1 MRREGFSRRHACRVM
16 GISGSS
22 VRYVPVPNRDEPLK
36 ARLHEVVRPGLGYRG
51 AWATLRGEF
60 GPLNPK
66 RVHRLWKELRLN
78 VRPKTRKRRKGMPMP
93 DRPTAPGQLWSL
105 DFVHD
110 ACLNGTKLKI
120 LAVVDEFTRECLAL
134 EAHTSIKASK
144 VRSIL
149 ASLFAARG
157 EPRFLRS
164 DNGPEFVAHSLTVWL
179 ALAGTESR
187 FIKPGSPWQ
196 NGVVESF
203 NGKLRAEFLG
213 AEVFHNLAE
222 AQMKLRI
229 FQRFYN
235 EERPHSSLGYLT
247 PGAYRMIS
255 QESKTKEELYS

>member
-1 MRREGFSRRHACRVM
+1 MKREGLSIRHSCRAM

-22 VRYVPVPNRDEPLK
+22 LRYRPAPDRDGPLRVRIC
-36 ARLHEVVRPGLGYRG
+36 EVLRPGMGYRG
-51 AWATLRGEF
+51 AWAVLRQEF
-60 GPLNPK
+60 EPLNPK
-66 RVHRLWKELRLN
+66 RVHRVWKDLRLN
-78 VRPKTRKRRKGMPMP
+78 VRPKPRRRRKGMPMP
-93 DRPTAPGQLWSL
+93 DAPTAPNQLWSL

-110 ACLNGTKLKI
+110 ACLNGTKLKV

-134 EAHTSIKASK
+134 EAHTSIKAPK

-149 ASLFAARG
+149 ASLFEDRG
-157 EPRFLRS
+157 EPKYLRS

-179 ALAGTESR
+179 AMSGTQSR

-203 NGKLRAEFLG
+203 NGKLRAEFLN
-213 AEVFHNLAE
+213 AEAFCNLAE

-247 PGAYRMIS
+247 PAAYAQQFHDRM
-255 QESKTKEELYS
+255 KEELYS